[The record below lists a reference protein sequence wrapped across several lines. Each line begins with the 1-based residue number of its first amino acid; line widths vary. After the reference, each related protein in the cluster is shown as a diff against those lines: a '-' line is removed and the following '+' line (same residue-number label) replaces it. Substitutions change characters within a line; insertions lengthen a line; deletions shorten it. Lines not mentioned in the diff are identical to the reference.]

1 MTDLSQPQE
10 LMLNFL
16 REFAATHGY
25 APTRRE
31 IADALGYK
39 SGNAAHEMLQRL
51 ERKGLIRL
59 DKNQSRSI
67 HVIDDFTVT
76 TPVALASITDDDFR
90 LTKIREAICDRNPTK
105 AHALLIGNAEKFA
118 DAFIGDTLPDS
129 KSAQFLFRNLS
140 FVEAH
145 LTTLFAKVEG
155 RNGATR
161 KTTASIR
168 ILMYTFMP
176 SEAFNS
182 EDLISNIEIATG
194 KTFRVQ
200 SELFRFFDALK
211 DLHGGCGERYFDFLR
226 NHAPTK
232 RTLSSDRK
240 SQQAVHSR

>member
-10 LMLNFL
+10 LMLTFL
-16 REFAATHGY
+16 RDFASQNGY

-67 HVIDDFTVT
+67 HVFDTV
-76 TPVALASITDDDFR
+76 PKPKALAPITDEDFR
-90 LTKIREAICDRNPTK
+90 LTKIREAIYDRNPAK

-118 DAFIGDTLPDS
+118 DAFIGDTLPAS

-145 LTTLFAKVEG
+145 LSTLFAKVEG
-155 RNGATR
+155 RSGAAK

-168 ILMYTFMP
+168 ILMYTFLP
-176 SEAFNS
+176 SDTFNS
-182 EDLISNIEIATG
+182 DDLISNIEIATG

-200 SELFRFFDALK
+200 SELFRFFDAIK
-211 DLHGGCGERYFDFLR
+211 DLHGGCGDRYFDFLR